1 VDFEHR
7 SFARRV
13 VFRPGAFEAVPEEIE
28 ALGAR
33 RPLVLA
39 SGSQAERG
47 AGLVARL
54 GPEAFLLDE
63 VREHVPLELAERAR
77 ELARERGAGVVVSIG
92 GGSATGL
99 AKAIALTVGIP
110 ILAVP
115 TTYAGSELTPL
126 YGITSGGEKR
136 TGRDSRVVPRVVVY
150 DPLLTLS
157 MPPRVTGASG
167 LNALAHAV
175 GALFTPG
182 ASPVDRPLAREA
194 VVTLWR
200 GIPAAHDR
208 PGDLEARSTLL
219 LGAVL
224 AGMSLAAAGGSYHH
238 TVCHVLGGA
247 YDLPHAL
254 THALVL
260 PRSIALAARLEPAAH
275 AELGRLLGTGSPARA
290 VHRLATAVT
299 APSRL
304 ADAGLP
310 LERTDDAAA
319 RVLAAFPPRYGVDA
333 DDVRALV
340 EGAVTGAEPV

>member
-1 VDFEHR
+1 MDFEHR

-167 LNALAHAV
+167 LNALA
-175 GALFTPG
+175 
-182 ASPVDRPLAREA
+182 
-194 VVTLWR
+194 
-200 GIPAAHDR
+200 
-208 PGDLEARSTLL
+208 
-219 LGAVL
+219 
-224 AGMSLAAAGGSYHH
+224 
-238 TVCHVLGGA
+238 
-247 YDLPHAL
+247 
-254 THALVL
+254 
-260 PRSIALAARLEPAAH
+260 
-275 AELGRLLGTGSPARA
+275 
-290 VHRLATAVT
+290 
-299 APSRL
+299 
-304 ADAGLP
+304 
-310 LERTDDAAA
+310 
-319 RVLAAFPPRYGVDA
+319 
-333 DDVRALV
+333 
-340 EGAVTGAEPV
+340 